1 MAQSRLQPFAD
12 CWRGRQPKQPGESRS
27 AAYRCTNVL
36 TVQTTL
42 VVVLFLVGGVLL
54 LDSYK
59 WRRISFPWSSG
70 FSEGPYEVL
79 TQESALEPPPAT
91 RGTPNLDAVHGEA
104 PDGMSMDF
112 TTPEVKQSP
121 PPSVP
126 TQAAPP
132 PPELRSP
139 PASISFPPTEL
150 QSPSMSETP
159 EVSLDKVP
167 YPPPPS
173 AQITKKKPVL
183 KTALDKLEYGL
194 AQARF
199 AIRRACQ
206 NGTQMDN
213 KGQGNYEPYG
223 DVYRN
228 AAAFRQSYREME
240 RRFKVYVYSE
250 GEEPLV
256 HNGPCKEIYAIE
268 GRFIQEMQGNYN
280 PFLTTDPDKAH
291 VYFLP
296 FSVAMM
302 VTYLYEKETGDMEPL
317 RLFVWDYVDVLRHK
331 YSFWNR
337 SGGADH
343 FMLSCHDW
351 GPAITRSNIDL
362 GTRAIRVLCNANTSE
377 GYVPWK
383 DASLPEINLVGGHIP
398 AELGGPPAKDR
409 PHLAFFAGRDHGP
422 VRPQLFK
429 YWEGKDDDVIVYQWL
444 PENLDYHKLMKTSR
458 FCICP
463 GGYEVNSPR
472 IVEAIYNE
480 CVPVII
486 ADSFVLPFSD
496 VLNWEAFSLHVK
508 ESDIP
513 NLKIILQNVTMEN
526 YTTMQKKVSQVQRH
540 FLLHQPPE
548 RYDVLHMILHS
559 VWLRRLNIRVGFS

>member
-1 MAQSRLQPFAD
+1 MAQNRLRVLVD
-12 CWRGRQPKQPGESRS
+12 CWKGRQAKQPGDSRHTVH
-27 AAYRCTNVL
+27 RCAKLL

-42 VVVLFLVGGVLL
+42 LVVLFLVCGVLV

-59 WRRISFPWSSG
+59 WRRFSFPWSSG
-70 FSEGPYEVL
+70 FAEGPYKALDHGAASSNNSHETSVQGSS
-79 TQESALEPPPAT
+79 TNFTIPAGDGEYGQEMKQPPLPS
-91 RGTPNLDAVHGEA
+91 V
-104 PDGMSMDF
+104 SSS
-112 TTPEVKQSP
+112 SP
-121 PPSVP
+121 PEFQRPSIS
-126 TQAAPP
+126 TP
-132 PPELRSP
+132 PPELQLTD
-139 PASISFPPTEL
+139 A
-150 QSPSMSETP
+150 P
-159 EVSLDKVP
+159 EASLDRRVP
-167 YPPPPS
+167 YPPPWP
-173 AQITKKKPVL
+173 AQISKKKPVL
-183 KTALDKLEYGL
+183 STALDKLEYGL

-199 AIRRACQ
+199 AIREAFLAAKNSSHMRDDAP
-206 NGTQMDN
+206 
-213 KGQGNYEPYG
+213 GQEKYEPHG
-223 DVYRN
+223 DVYKN

-240 RRFKVYVYSE
+240 RRFKIYVYAE

-268 GRFIQEMQGNYN
+268 GRFIQELQGDN
-280 PFLTTDPDKAH
+280 PFLTLDPDKAH

-302 VTYLYEKETGDMEPL
+302 VAYLYERETGNMDPL
-317 RLFVWDYVDVLRHK
+317 RLFVGDYVDVLMHK

-351 GPAITRSNIDL
+351 GPTITRANMGL
-362 GTRAIRVLCNANTSE
+362 GERAIRVLCNANTSE

-383 DASLPEINLVGGHIP
+383 DASLPEIHLVGGRIP
-398 AELGGPPAKDR
+398 TQLGGPPANDR

-429 YWEGKDDDVIVYQWL
+429 HWEGKDEDVIVYQWL
-444 PENLDYHKLMKTSR
+444 PDHLNYHELMKTSR

-472 IVEAIYNE
+472 IVEAIYNK

-486 ADSFVLPFSD
+486 ADGFVLPFSD
-496 VLNWEAFSLHVK
+496 ILNWDSFSLHVK
-508 ESDIP
+508 ERDIP
-513 NLKIILQNVTMEN
+513 NLKTILQNITPEKLLS
-526 YTTMQKKVSQVQRH
+526 MQEKVARVQRH

-548 RYDVLHMILHS
+548 RYDVFHMILHS

>member
-1 MAQSRLQPFAD
+1 M
-12 CWRGRQPKQPGESRS
+12 
-27 AAYRCTNVL
+27 
-36 TVQTTL
+36 
-42 VVVLFLVGGVLL
+42 
-54 LDSYK
+54 
-59 WRRISFPWSSG
+59 
-70 FSEGPYEVL
+70 
-79 TQESALEPPPAT
+79 
-91 RGTPNLDAVHGEA
+91 
-104 PDGMSMDF
+104 
-112 TTPEVKQSP
+112 
-121 PPSVP
+121 
-126 TQAAPP
+126 
-132 PPELRSP
+132 
-139 PASISFPPTEL
+139 
-150 QSPSMSETP
+150 
-159 EVSLDKVP
+159 
-167 YPPPPS
+167 
-173 AQITKKKPVL
+173 
-183 KTALDKLEYGL
+183 TALDMLEYGL
-194 AQARF
+194 SQARF
-199 AIRRACQ
+199 AIRSAYLAAK
-206 NGTQMDN
+206 NGTHVGDG
-213 KGQGNYEPYG
+213 GQGDYEPYG
-223 DVYRN
+223 DVYKS

-240 RRFKVYVYSE
+240 RRFKIYVYSE

-256 HNGPCKEIYAIE
+256 HNGPCKEIYAVE
-268 GRFIQEMQGNYN
+268 GRFIQELQGNN
-280 PFLTTDPDKAH
+280 PFLTSDPDKAH

-302 VTYLYEKETGDMEPL
+302 VAYLYEKESGNMDPL
-317 RLFVWDYVDVLRHK
+317 RLFVGDYVDVLMHK
-331 YSFWNR
+331 YPYWNR

-351 GPAITRSNIDL
+351 GPAITRSNMDL
-362 GTRAIRVLCNANTSE
+362 GERAIRVLCNANTSE

-398 AELGGPPAKDR
+398 AQLGGPPAKDR

-429 YWEGKDDDVIVYQWL
+429 HWEGKDDDVIVYQWL
-444 PENLDYHKLMKTSR
+444 PENLNYHELMKTSR

-513 NLKIILQNVTMEN
+513 NLKVILQNVTMET
-526 YTTMQKKVSQVQRH
+526 YTSMQKKISQVQRH

-548 RYDVLHMILHS
+548 RYDVFHMILHS
-559 VWLRRLNIRVGFS
+559 VWLRRLNVRVGFS